1 MQPHIDCAPRALR
14 EETMKKLPKLVVL
27 SAVLALSV
35 AAVAQAE
42 VVQNVQVPV
51 VGSVLVPCANGGAG
65 EMVDFSGVIHIVV
78 SVTINGNNVSGKTHF
93 QPQGLKGV
101 GQITGDSYNAVGVT
115 QESIKGSLQN
125 GQFTG
130 TFVNNFRLIG
140 PGPGNNL
147 QIHENAH
154 ITINANGDV
163 TAFIDN
169 FGTDCK

>member
-1 MQPHIDCAPRALR
+1 MN
-14 EETMKKLPKLVVL
+14 KLSKLVVL
-27 SAVLALSV
+27 SSMLALSV

-51 VGSVLVPCANGGAG
+51 VASVLVPCANGGAG
-65 EMVDFSGVIHIVV
+65 EIVDFSGVLHIVL
-78 SVTINGNNVSGKTHF
+78 SFTINGNNVSGKSHY

-125 GQFTG
+125 GQFSATY
-130 TFVNNFRLIG
+130 VNNFRLIG

-147 QIHENAH
+147 QAHENAH